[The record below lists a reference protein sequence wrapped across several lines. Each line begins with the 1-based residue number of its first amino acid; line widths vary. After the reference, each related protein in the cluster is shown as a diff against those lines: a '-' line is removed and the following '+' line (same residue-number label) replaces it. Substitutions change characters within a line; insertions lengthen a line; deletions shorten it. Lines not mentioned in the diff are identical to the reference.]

1 MIRIGSW
8 NLREGLPGQ
17 SSDPEDRPAGLAA
30 LVALVIEQKLD
41 VLAMQRV
48 DFDVIGRSAV
58 LAALRTQTALENIH
72 AEPLSPSSFQPGHQS
87 GLALASRVPIAGY
100 GLRRLPNPGLS
111 SGSLATYDKG
121 SIAGA
126 VELDGI
132 RLTVLSLHG
141 FAFHQ
146 FGRRP
151 EEAEFAPIWRALAER
166 IGKLREE
173 PLVVCGDFA
182 TARRDLFLRNVPMPL
197 TPSIGDRPTSL
208 GQATDDIL
216 YSDQLVP
223 AEEPRVLA
231 TFSDHDLCV
240 ATFTAA
246 SPGAVG

>member
-8 NLREGLPGQ
+8 NVREGLPGQ
-17 SSDPEDRPAGLAA
+17 SSDPEDRPAGLAS

-48 DFDVIGRSAV
+48 DFDVIGRSTI

-72 AEPLSPSSFQPGHQS
+72 AGPLSPSSFQPGHQS

-111 SGSLATYDKG
+111 IGSEATYDKG
-121 SIAGA
+121 SIAGT
-126 VELDGI
+126 VELDGM
-132 RLTVLSLHG
+132 RLTVVSVHG
-141 FAFHQ
+141 FPFDR

-151 EEAEFAPIWRALAER
+151 EEPEFGPIWRAMAER
-166 IGKLREE
+166 TGKLGDV

-182 TARRDLFLRNVPMPL
+182 TARRDLFLRNTAIPL
-197 TPSIGDRPTSL
+197 VASIGDRPTSC

-216 YSDQLVP
+216 YSDRLVP
-223 AEEPRVLA
+223 AGESRVLA
-231 TFSDHDLCV
+231 SFSDHDLCV
-240 ATFTAA
+240 AAFTPAD
-246 SPGAVG
+246 S